1 MTFIFPSSSPPAPPP
16 LPAPRLPSALDS
28 LPLDMGTP
36 VSLAAE
42 EVRAGLDR
50 GRWGRCG
57 SGLVYATVIGLAGR
71 GRAEPSAFIGWMPPA
86 GVDFGYVWIGGDAE
100 RGAKGVGEIHGE
112 D

>member
-1 MTFIFPSSSPPAPPP
+1 
-16 LPAPRLPSALDS
+16 
-28 LPLDMGTP
+28 
-36 VSLAAE
+36 
-42 EVRAGLDR
+42 
-50 GRWGRCG
+50 
-57 SGLVYATVIGLAGR
+57 LVYATVIGLAGR